1 MKPSSARVLARLQE
15 GPAMTADLCKPEV
28 GGCRFGARVAELRSE
43 GYDIHEER
51 VRQGAS
57 RYVLISHPEVGAG
70 SVLVSPSGSPPPGPH
85 LGVTEPGP
93 SEPASEQPPA
103 PASSPRHPGALGEQR
118 IAERRPDLTEGG
130 AYEVRWIEP
139 LPGMG
144 WTRVAR
150 YMPGEPIRW
159 FWRRERLAVA
169 A

>member
-1 MKPSSARVLARLQE
+1 
-15 GPAMTADLCKPEV
+15 MTGDLCRPEV
-28 GGCRFGARVAELRSE
+28 GGCRFGARVAELRAE
-43 GYDIHEER
+43 GFDIHEER

-57 RYVLISHPEVGAG
+57 RYVLVDVGSSAG
-70 SVLVSPSGSPPPGPH
+70 AAESGSSLADPAP
-85 LGVTEPGP
+85 VTSVASSVDPERGSGAP
-93 SEPASEQPPA
+93 SPEPPA
-103 PASSPRHPGALGEQR
+103 APALSA
-118 IAERRPDLTEGG
+118 DLTEGG